1 MNETDL
7 PPAIELSD
15 QIRRLEQMGAELA
28 RDGRHEDAERIFRE
42 IARVTPQYVPALHYL
57 GGRALVRGDL
67 EEAQEFFERTIRIAP
82 REAMTHQNLG
92 IVLRARGYP
101 EGALR
106 AFDITL
112 KLRPDL
118 VMAWIQRGD
127 VLQALGRREEAVAS
141 YGRAENLCGDLYGLA
156 QSSESQRLKRTVL
169 RAAVHLSRAR
179 MAAVREALAPLSR
192 DNAEPALDRI
202 EASLQHMCRATPPAF
217 ADPLQQPAYAYVPGL
232 DARPFFEHRKF
243 PFLAALER
251 KTAAIRREL
260 LAEREELVPYVQQP
274 DGYEGPWRELNRS
287 SKWSAY
293 HLYRNGER
301 LPEHCERCPQTLAAI
316 EALPL
321 AHMKEQAPEI
331 FFSVLE
337 PGAHIPPHHG
347 TANYKLA
354 VHLPLEIPSQCTIR
368 VGDETR
374 RWTPDKC
381 LVFDDSFEHEIWN
394 RGEKPFTALTLEIWN
409 PALEDTEREALM
421 AAQSRLVR
429 FDRENAALAAE
440 SLAAGRARTSPGPAA
455 ART

>member
-1 MNETDL
+1 MNETRL
-7 PPAIELSD
+7 PPAVELSD
-15 QIRRLEQMGAELA
+15 QIRRLERIGAELA
-28 RDGRHEDAERIFRE
+28 REGRHEDAERIFRE
-42 IARVTPQYVPALHYL
+42 IARVTPRYVPALHYL

-92 IVLRARGYP
+92 VVLRARGYP
-101 EGALR
+101 EGALQ

-127 VLQALGRREEAVAS
+127 VLQALGRREEAVAC
-141 YGRAENLCGDLYGLA
+141 YGRAESLCGDLYGLA
-156 QSSESQRLKRTVL
+156 QASESRRLKRTVL
-169 RAAVHLSRAR
+169 RAAVLLSRAR
-179 MAAVREALAPLSR
+179 MAAVGEALAALSR
-192 DNAEPALDRI
+192 DRESALDRI
-202 EASLQHMCRATPPAF
+202 EPAIAHMCRAAPSVF

-232 DARPFFEHRKF
+232 DARPFFERGEF

-251 KTAAIRREL
+251 KTAAIHSEL
-260 LAEREELVPYVQQP
+260 FAKREELVPYVQETEE
-274 DGYEGPWRELNRS
+274 YEGPWRELNRS

-301 LPEHCERCPQTLAAI
+301 LPEHCERCPQTLAAV

-321 AHMKEQAPEI
+321 VHMKEQTPEI

-347 TANYKLA
+347 PANYKLT
-354 VHLPLEIPSQCTIR
+354 VHLPLVIPPKCTIR

-374 RWTPDKC
+374 RWTLGKC

-394 RGEKPFTALTLEIWN
+394 RGEKPFAALSLEIWH
-409 PALEDTEREALM
+409 PALGDSEREALST
-421 AAQSRLVR
+421 AQSTIAR
-429 FDRENAALAAE
+429 FDRENDALAAE
-440 SLAAGRARTSPGPAA
+440 SLAAGRARKPRTTSP